1 MFHFKMPFVFTPEQ
15 AGGYIGHGI
24 LITRYV
30 ERCDRTDFLDVE
42 P

>member
-1 MFHFKMPFVFTPEQ
+1 MFRFKMPFLFTPER